1 MKKSHPISIYHR
13 VNTPAELEK
22 ALTMPID
29 GIETDLRMTRD
40 GVVIVHHDRRVE
52 NDSHRFYWIDKLNY
66 RELVE
71 MTGSIFTF
79 EEFLELFT
87 KKAPHHKTSSLLL
100 DLDLKQAG
108 MEKKISVLL
117 KKYAITN
124 ILTCSPDIWVLK
136 SIEEEFPHG
145 LIGLTYYPE
154 DRWDLGSNR
163 AFRYFSVLAQYSLKP
178 FLFRLIRRKTKKSD
192 IEVASIHHKLV
203 NTKVVSFLHQYDVKI
218 FCWGTDHEKR
228 LNELVELG
236 VDGIK
241 TKRPEV
247 LKHILEVT
255 S

>member
-1 MKKSHPISIYHR
+1 MTTHHPLSIYHR
-13 VNTPAELEK
+13 VNTPTELEK
-22 ALTMPID
+22 AISMPVD

-40 GVVIVHHDRRVE
+40 GVVIIHHDRRVE

-66 RELVE
+66 KELVE

-87 KKAPHHKTSSLLL
+87 KKVPRSKLPSFLL
-100 DLDLKQAG
+100 DLDLKQPG
-108 MEKKISVLL
+108 MEKKISGLL
-117 KKYAITN
+117 TKYSITN
-124 ILTCSPDIWVLK
+124 VLMCSPDIWVLK
-136 SIEEEFPHG
+136 SIEEEFPKG

-154 DRWDLGSNR
+154 DRWDLATNR

-218 FCWGTDHEKR
+218 FTWGTDREKR
-228 LNELVELG
+228 LQELVELG

-241 TKRPEV
+241 TKSPEL
-247 LKHILEVT
+247 LKKIL
-255 S
+255 SS